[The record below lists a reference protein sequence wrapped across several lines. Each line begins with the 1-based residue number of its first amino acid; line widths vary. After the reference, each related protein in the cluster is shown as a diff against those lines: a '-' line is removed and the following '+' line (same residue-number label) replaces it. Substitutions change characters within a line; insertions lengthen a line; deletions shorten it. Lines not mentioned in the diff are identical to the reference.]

1 MAAFDPYYEWL
12 GIPPKDQPPHHYRLL
27 GIELYESHLTAIDAA
42 ANRIMAY
49 LQELSNG
56 ENGALA
62 QQLLNE
68 VSAARVCLLNKKR
81 KATYDQTLKTKLSN
95 KKQKKKN
102 KPATVKTPPPLPVAI
117 PVEPAEESTFSETGI
132 PQISTEDSHPGSSL
146 GTSSRRT
153 NRRTKQGENRTV
165 LIVIGLL
172 LIVAI
177 ALGVYSWQQPQAP
190 SKTGKKGS
198 STKSSSK
205 RALNESNV
213 ISKAREMVTT
223 QDESD
228 NIDFKKQLDITG
240 ITVSLIRPHWRQ
252 IAAAKMTK
260 RTECYQL
267 AITHAKKLLEDHGSV
282 DSHRDKRAG
291 TSKQPL
297 NFDPR
302 ANREAEKSYHD
313 KYGKEFDTEL
323 DELLDTSE

>member
-95 KKQKKKN
+95 QKQKKKN
-102 KPATVKTPPPLPVAI
+102 KPAAAKTPPPLPVAI
-117 PVEPAEESTFSETGI
+117 PVDPAEESTFPETGI
-132 PQISTEDSHPGSSL
+132 PQISTEDSQPGSSL
-146 GTSSRRT
+146 GASSRRT
-153 NRRTKQGENRTV
+153 NRRTKQGENRLV

-190 SKTGKKGS
+190 SKTGKAPAPKNTS
-198 STKSSSK
+198 
-205 RALNESNV
+205 V
-213 ISKAREMVTT
+213 QHP
-223 QDESD
+223 QDELHVIYEADGMVLSLVQ
-228 NIDFKKQLDITG
+228 DFNKQPIITK
-240 ITVSLIRPHWRQ
+240 ITVALIRPHWEK
-252 IAAAKMTK
+252 IAAAKRAK
-260 RTECYQL
+260 RTKCYQL
-267 AITHAKKLLEDHGSV
+267 AITHAEELLEVHGSV
-282 DSHRDKRAG
+282 EEHRNKRAG
-291 TSKQPL
+291 TSKQPG
-297 NFDPR
+297 NFDAR
-302 ANREAEKSYHD
+302 ANLEVEKSYHN
-313 KYGKEFDTEL
+313 KYGNEFDTEL
-323 DELLDTSE
+323 NELLGTSK